1 MEVTYTIIVLIF
13 EILFYSTFM
22 YYSRQDGSIFK
33 YLALFVIVT
42 ILGLFIG
49 TSGLL
54 SYLILVLSILLG
66 LKYALRVETTLYDML
81 VIVCMLLFKLL
92 LEFVLT
98 IPLYQI
104 INSTYH
110 TMIAVGTTKC
120 VIVALISEWLCVMYK
135 QMKLVWNNN
144 NFYIRYIFSILVFLY
159 TIVSCAFLV
168 FN

>member
-1 MEVTYTIIVLIF
+1 MEVTYTVYILIF
-13 EILFYSTFM
+13 EILFYSIFM
-22 YYSRQDGSIFK
+22 YKSKQKGSLFEYS
-33 YLALFVIVT
+33 LLFVLVT

-66 LKYALRVETTLYDML
+66 LKYVMRVETTLYDML

-92 LEFVLT
+92 LEFALT
-98 IPLYQI
+98 IPLYYI
-104 INSTYH
+104 IDNTYH
-110 TMIAVGTTKC
+110 TMIAVGATKC
-120 VIVALISEWLCVMYK
+120 VIVALISKWLCVMYK
-135 QMKLVWNNN
+135 QMKLVWDNN